1 MTSEDFRRVGA
12 EVSNWGRWGAED
24 ERGTLN
30 LITPREIVRAARSVL
45 RGAVFDL
52 GIPLGADG
60 PQAFPGRIN
69 PLHMMTETGA
79 RQEYPGGAK
88 WSDDYVVMPLQAGT
102 QWDAFAHVWYDGL
115 LYNGFGEDAVGP
127 HGAARCSIDALGN
140 GIAGRGVL
148 LDVARHA
155 EVDWL
160 EGGHVIGPET
170 LDAVA
175 ERQGTEI
182 RAGDIVLIRTG
193 WWKKF
198 VVERD
203 AAGWMSTEP
212 GLGLGCVRWIRAHDL
227 AALGMDNWGIEVAP
241 GEDLAVTSPV
251 HCVLLRDVG
260 IPLGEIFDL
269 EALGEDCADDGV
281 YEFLF
286 VAPPLKV
293 TGAVGSPVN
302 PLALK

>member
-1 MTSEDFRRVGA
+1 MTSGDFRQVGA
-12 EVSNWGRWGAED
+12 EVSNWGRWGPED
-24 ERGTLN
+24 ERGTTN
-30 LITPREIVRAARSVL
+30 LVTPREIVRAARLVR

-52 GIPLGADG
+52 GVPLGAGG
-60 PQAFPGRIN
+60 PRAFPGRID

-79 RQEYPGGAK
+79 GQEYPGGAK
-88 WSDDYVVMPLQAGT
+88 WSDDYVVMPLQTGT

-115 LYNGFGEDAVGP
+115 LYNGFGEDEVGP
-127 HGAARCSIDALGN
+127 HGAARCSIDALGG

-155 EVDWL
+155 GVDWL

-182 RAGDIVLIRTG
+182 RAGDILLVRTG
-193 WWKKF
+193 WWRKF
-198 VVERD
+198 LVEGD
-203 AAGWMSTEP
+203 AAGWTSAEP
-212 GLGLGCVRWIRAHDL
+212 GLGLDCARWVRDHDL

-241 GEDLAVTSPV
+241 GEDPAATSPV

-269 EALGEDCADDGV
+269 EALAEDCAGDGV
-281 YEFLF
+281 HEFLF

>member
-24 ERGTLN
+24 ERGTTN
-30 LITPREIVRAARSVL
+30 LITPQEIVQAARSV
-45 RGAVFDL
+45 RKGAVFDL

-170 LDAVA
+170 LDAIA

-182 RAGDIVLIRTG
+182 RAGDILLIRTG

-203 AAGWMSTEP
+203 AAAWMSTEP
-212 GLGLGCVRWIRAHDL
+212 GLGLDCVRWIRARDL

-269 EALGEDCADDGV
+269 EALAEDCADDGV

-286 VAPPLKV
+286 AAPPLKV
-293 TGAVGSPVN
+293 TGAVGSPIN